1 LSGESPYHD
10 FIEGART
17 TLTYAD
23 PLGPQFGSVLV
34 QHWLLG
40 QRPPA
45 FNRNALFE
53 FRFTRGALAHR
64 TTAPI
69 REDGTF
75 GPVLVEPQGGA
86 AWGFEG
92 VFDGSTITAL
102 FHRGGVEYRFGVE
115 KVAECPLY
123 PPFNGEC

>member
-23 PLGPQFGSVLV
+23 PLGPQSGSVLV
-34 QHWLLG
+34 QQWLLG